1 MDGQPFLTV
10 RRMKTPPESGRTY
23 FQWALHVHMGERDR
37 EQLLVAAIHGSS
49 LSLTISLSVI
59 LDGAAGGDLCAAVWE
74 LRRVVLPCTADEY

>member
-1 MDGQPFLTV
+1 
-10 RRMKTPPESGRTY
+10 MKTPPESGRTCPISDNGRY
-23 FQWALHVHMGERDR
+23 TYTVMGERDR